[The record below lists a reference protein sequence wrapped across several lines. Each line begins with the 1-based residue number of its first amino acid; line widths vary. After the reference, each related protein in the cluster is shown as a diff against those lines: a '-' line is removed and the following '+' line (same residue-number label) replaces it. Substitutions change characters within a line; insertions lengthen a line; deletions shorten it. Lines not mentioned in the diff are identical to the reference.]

1 MGNGE
6 QDSRQLERR
15 RAARFP
21 CRLDLEMEWGS
32 AVLRGRIRDLSAN
45 GAFIELPD
53 PLWIGAGFTARLE
66 LGGPVQIDCFVRRVE
81 PGRGMGVSVNV
92 ARPENRERFQELVE
106 RLSQVV
112 PPGAK

>member
-6 QDSRQLERR
+6 QSARQLERR

-21 CRLDLEMEWGS
+21 RALDLEMEWGS

-66 LGGPVQIDCFVRRVE
+66 LGRPVQIGGFVRLVE
-81 PGRGMGVSVNV
+81 PGPGMGVSGNV
-92 ARPENRERFQELVE
+92 ARRENRVRSQE
-106 RLSQVV
+106 
-112 PPGAK
+112 

>member
-45 GAFIELPD
+45 GAFI
-53 PLWIGAGFTARLE
+53 
-66 LGGPVQIDCFVRRVE
+66 
-81 PGRGMGVSVNV
+81 
-92 ARPENRERFQELVE
+92 
-106 RLSQVV
+106 
-112 PPGAK
+112 